1 MASGAG
7 SKGSVVLKD
16 SDRERIRK
24 LRREYIYPL
33 DPMTSIYT
41 TDSVK
46 TESAKRIIRD
56 LDQCIQRQLTEK
68 YANDT
73 R

>member
-7 SKGSVVLKD
+7 SKGSVILSS

-33 DPMTSIYT
+33 DPIRSIHAI
-41 TDSVK
+41 DCVK
-46 TESAKRIIRD
+46 TKPAMRTITD
-56 LDQCIQRQLTEK
+56 LEQCIQRQLTEK
-68 YANDT
+68 YSNDK
-73 R
+73 